1 MAVVRRIMNGSGILK
16 VYLINSREYA
26 YRLQFQ
32 LAVTPTWVLDALEQ
46 VLNRNISIGF
56 EENETMPDRHDLIMD
71 ELNVGTDIDKE
82 MDKLMNESPNNPND

>member
-1 MAVVRRIMNGSGILK
+1 
-16 VYLINSREYA
+16 
-26 YRLQFQ
+26 
-32 LAVTPTWVLDALEQ
+32 LDALEQ